1 VSADQPFVDLQER
14 VPGLLL
20 DMKYHSADNFMGIPV
35 DGYEAPRAW
44 LTEPAAQALVG
55 VQRALAR
62 FDLGLK
68 IFDAYRPQRAVDHFL
83 RWCDSP
89 CEAALKARYYP
100 SLEKAELFSE
110 GYLNKSSSHCR
121 GSTVDL
127 TIVSLNNSDDR
138 HTELDMGTIFD
149 FFGPESWLDC
159 DTLSPQARAN
169 RLLLQQLMT
178 TAGFIPFHHEWWHFT
193 LRDEPYPHRSFD
205 IPIR

>member
-1 VSADQPFVDLQER
+1 MSPAHPFVDLTDQL
-14 VPGLLL
+14 PGIVL
-20 DMKYHSADNFMGIPV
+20 DLKYCSSDNFMGTPV
-35 DGYEAPRAW
+35 DGYEAPKAW
-44 LTEPAAQALVG
+44 LTEPAALALVG
-55 VQRALAR
+55 VQRALGR

-110 GYLNKSSSHCR
+110 GYLSKSSSHSR

-138 HTELDMGTIFD
+138 SAELDMGTIFD
-149 FFGPESWLDC
+149 FFGPESWLDY
-159 DTLSPQARAN
+159 DRLPLQARAN
-169 RLLLQQLMT
+169 RLLLQQLMVD
-178 TAGFIPFHHEWWHFT
+178 AGFIPFHHEWWHFT
-193 LRDEPYPHRSFD
+193 LRDEPYPHTAFD

>member
-1 VSADQPFVDLQER
+1 MSTAKPFVDLTDQLPDL
-14 VPGLLL
+14 VL
-20 DMKYHSADNFMGIPV
+20 DLKYCSSDNFMGTPV

-44 LTEPAAQALVG
+44 LTEPAALALVG

-68 IFDAYRPQRAVDHFL
+68 IFDAYRPQRAVDHFI

-110 GYLNKSSSHCR
+110 GYLSKSSSHSR

-127 TIVSLNNSDDR
+127 TIVSLNSADDR
-138 HTELDMGTIFD
+138 TAELDMGTIFD
-149 FFGPESWLDC
+149 FFGPESWLDY
-159 DTLSPQARAN
+159 DRLPLQARAN

-178 TAGFIPFHHEWWHFT
+178 RAGFIPFHHEWWHFT
-193 LRDEPYPHRSFD
+193 LRDEPYPHTTFD

>member
-1 VSADQPFVDLQER
+1 MNASELFVDLTR
-14 VPGLLL
+14 HVPNLVL
-20 DMKYHSADNFMGIPV
+20 DLKYCGSDNFIGVPV
-35 DGYEAPRAW
+35 DGYEAPKAW
-44 LTEPAAQALVG
+44 LTAPAAQALVA

-68 IFDAYRPQRAVDHFL
+68 IFDAYRPQRAVDHFI

-89 CEAALKARYYP
+89 CDPGLKALYYP
-100 SLEKAELFSE
+100 SLDKADLFNE
-110 GYLNKSSSHCR
+110 GYLSKSSSHSR

-127 TIVSLNNSDDR
+127 TIISLKKDDDSAA
-138 HTELDMGTIFD
+138 ELDMGTEFD

-159 DTLSPQARAN
+159 DTISLQARAN

-178 TAGFIPFHHEWWHFT
+178 AAGFIPFHHEWWHFT
-193 LRDEPYPHRSFD
+193 LRDEPYPHRCFD

>member
-1 VSADQPFVDLQER
+1 MSPAQPFVDLTDQL
-14 VPGLLL
+14 PGIVL
-20 DMKYHSADNFMGIPV
+20 DLKYCSSDNFMGTPV
-35 DGYEAPRAW
+35 DGYEAPKAW
-44 LTEPAAQALVG
+44 LTEPAALALVG
-55 VQRALAR
+55 VQRTLAR

-110 GYLNKSSSHCR
+110 GYLSKSSSHSR

-138 HTELDMGTIFD
+138 SAELDMGTIFD
-149 FFGPESWLDC
+149 FFGPESWLDY
-159 DTLSPQARAN
+159 DRLPLQARAN
-169 RLLLQQLMT
+169 RLLLQQLMVD
-178 TAGFIPFHHEWWHFT
+178 AGFIPFHHEWWHFT
-193 LRDEPYPHRSFD
+193 LRDEPYPHTAFD